1 MRRILLLLF
10 LFPALSPLLA
20 QDKGDH
26 ARSSKKYREKFSYAK
41 EGPER
46 VLRTW
51 YHYVVSATDQGT
63 YLLRVFYPETGQLTL
78 RATYSDKATLD
89 RTGPS
94 MEWYDSGALKSEGGY
109 VHNKREGT
117 WRLFAPTSTG
127 WEGGNY
133 HLGLKEGT
141 WETKGPSGERSMV
154 RTYVHDVLHGP
165 FVLYDSLG
173 ADTGYYEQGRLVM
186 APKRY
191 GAWDMPAFGDCPPGG
206 SLGELDACS
215 GRAVL
220 GFLAGS
226 ARYPADAVRLDVT
239 GQALIAFTVDPEG
252 RVIDVEVLSGVC
264 RSIEAECLRVM
275 ALFPRWTPGR
285 KDGRAVKCRF
295 TQPFRFKLQ

>member
-10 LFPALSPLLA
+10 LSPALLLA
-20 QDKGDH
+20 QGKGDY
-26 ARSSKKYREKFSYAK
+26 ARSSKKYRAKFTYAV
-41 EGPER
+41 EGPET

-78 RATYSDKATLD
+78 RATYRDKAATD

-94 MEWYDSGALKSEGGY
+94 LEWYDNGALRSEGGY
-109 VHNKREGT
+109 VHNQREGA
-117 WRLFAPTSTG
+117 WRLFPPSSNG
-127 WEGGNY
+127 WEEGNY
-133 HLGLKEGT
+133 HLGLKEGV
-141 WETKGPSGERSMV
+141 WETKGWNGERSV
-154 RTYVHDVLHGP
+154 ARTYVHDVLHGP
-165 FVLYDSLG
+165 FILYDSLG
-173 ADTGYYEQGRLVM
+173 ADTGYYEQGRLIVR
-186 APKRY
+186 PKRY
-191 GAWDMPAFGDCPPGG
+191 EPWDLPAFGDCPPGR

-215 GRAVL
+215 ERAVL

-239 GQALIAFTVDPEG
+239 GQALIAFTVDETG
-252 RVIDVEVLSGVC
+252 RVLDVEVLSGIC

-285 KDGRAVKCRF
+285 KDGQAVKCRF
-295 TQPFRFKLQ
+295 TQPFRFKLL